1 MLIFR
6 SLSRKH
12 FQSKCSRER
21 ERNISILTTLHLPRI
36 VGIVSAKSKCLSAS
50 LKKMRLADTGLQ
62 YEFF

>member
-21 ERNISILTTLHLPRI
+21 ERNISILTILHLP
-36 VGIVSAKSKCLSAS
+36 GIVSAKSKSLSAS